1 MPPSDAHDGIGILDA
16 INGGLI
22 VLDTSERVIRWN
34 AWMHIASG
42 HPAASAFGRRLAE
55 IFPDVDLKRLPS
67 AIQASLA
74 SGASTILTQALN
86 PSLLPLRTRSGRPL
100 LHDITVS
107 AVGGAPVA
115 GCLIFVTD
123 VTMATQR
130 EQYLRKQQNA
140 RYDAVVDSAPDV
152 ILTVDDEGLIRFANP
167 AAISQF
173 GYPLDE
179 LVGKDAGFIFETIA
193 EWSATWRGALENAQP
208 IQTRELIARRRDGSA
223 SHLEASASRWKT
235 GSHFHATVI
244 LRDVNERRATDAAL
258 RASEEAARTAAVAL
272 TELNQTLEQRVQ
284 ERTAQLMKAE
294 EALRQSQ
301 KMEAIGNL
309 TGGIAHDFNN
319 LLQVISGNLH
329 LLKRDVVGNAPAER
343 RVKNALDGV
352 TRSAKLS
359 QQLLAFARRQP
370 LEPKVIN
377 LGRFIR
383 DMEDI
388 IRKAVGDGV
397 TVETI
402 IGAGL
407 WNTLIDP
414 GNVENALLNLAI
426 NSRDAMDGQGRLT
439 IEAGNAFLDTDYVRA
454 HEEVMRGQY
463 VMIAVTDTGSGM
475 TPEVVQQAF
484 EPFFTTKPEGRGT
497 GLGLSMVYG
506 FVRQSG
512 GHIKI
517 YSEVGH
523 GTTIRL
529 YLPRSL
535 QTEDLLVDLESMPV
549 SGGSEMVLV
558 AEDDESVRETVVA
571 MLNDLGYRVLKAKD
585 AQSALTIIESGMPI
599 DLLFTDVV
607 MPGPLK
613 STELAR
619 KARER
624 MPHLAVLFTSGY
636 SENAIVHSGR
646 LDEHVELLSKPY
658 SREELARKIRHV
670 LANAAQRTAGSEAIL
685 SVKVPALVT
694 RVASRQ
700 LKVLVCEDD
709 AVIRENTADMV
720 RLMGHHPIPA
730 GNARTALSIL
740 MSELVD
746 ILLTDIG
753 LPDMSGAALA
763 EHASS
768 RNAKLVVIFTT
779 GEAPDPAKPAS
790 LTALTLTKPFSF
802 DALAAAITSVENA
815 RA

>member
-1 MPPSDAHDGIGILDA
+1 MPSHLDENGILDA
-16 INGGLI
+16 ITGGLI
-22 VLDTSERVIRWN
+22 VLDPSERVIRWN
-34 AWMHIASG
+34 SWMHAASG
-42 HPAASAFGRRLAE
+42 HTAADASGKSLAE
-55 IFPDVDLKRLPS
+55 IFPTTDLKRLPS
-67 AIQASLA
+67 AIQVALT
-74 SGASTILTQALN
+74 SGASTILTHALN
-86 PSLLPLRTRSGRPL
+86 PALLPLRTRSGRPL

-107 AVGGAPVA
+107 PVGSEPLS
-115 GCLIFVTD
+115 GCLIFVSD
-123 VTMATQR
+123 VTMMTLR

-140 RYDAVVDSAPDV
+140 RYDAVVEGAPDV
-152 ILTVDDEGLIRFANP
+152 ILTLDDEGLIQFANP

-173 GYPLDE
+173 GYSYAE
-179 LVGKDAGFIFETIA
+179 LVGQDAAIFFETKA
-193 EWSATWRGALENAQP
+193 EWLTTWRSAFENALP
-208 IQTRELIARRRDGSA
+208 VQTRELIARRKDGSL
-223 SHLEASASRWKT
+223 SYLEASASRWKT
-235 GSHFHATVI
+235 GSRFYATVI
-244 LRDVNERRATDAAL
+244 LRDVNERRAIDAAL
-258 RASEEAARTAAVAL
+258 RASEGAARTAAAAL

-284 ERTAQLMKAE
+284 DRTAQLMKAE

-319 LLQVISGNLH
+319 LLHVISGNLH
-329 LLKRDVVGNAPAER
+329 LLKRDVAGNAPAER

-426 NSRDAMDGQGRLT
+426 NARDAMDGQGRLT
-439 IEAGNAFLDTDYVRA
+439 IEAGNAFLDSDYARA
-454 HEEVMRGQY
+454 HEEVIRGQY

-475 TPEVVQQAF
+475 TPEVAQQAF

-523 GTTIRL
+523 GTTLKL

-535 QTEDLLVDLESMPV
+535 QTEDLLVDIDSMPV
-549 SGGSEMVLV
+549 TGGSEMVLV

-585 AQSALTIIESGMPI
+585 ADSALTIIESGMPI

-646 LDEHVELLSKPY
+646 LDDSVELLSKPY
-658 SREELARKIRHV
+658 SREALARKVRHV
-670 LANAAQRTAGSEAIL
+670 LANAAQRTITFAPAVASEAQL
-685 SVKVPALVT
+685 PN
-694 RVASRQ
+694 RVA
-700 LKVLVCEDD
+700 LKPLQVLICEDD
-709 AVIRENTADMV
+709 VVIRESTVEMLRLLGHLPLAAGTA
-720 RLMGHHPIPA
+720 RG
-730 GNARTALSIL
+730 ALSIL
-740 MSELVD
+740 MSERVD
-746 ILLTDIG
+746 ILLTDVG
-753 LPDMSGAALA
+753 LPDMSGVMLA
-763 EHASS
+763 EYATS
-768 RNAKLVVIFTT
+768 RDPALTVIFAS
-779 GEAPDPAKPAS
+779 GEAPSPSTPAS
-790 LTALTLTKPFSF
+790 LTALTLAKPFSL
-802 DALAAAITSVENA
+802 DALAAAITSVEKT
-815 RA
+815 R